1 MKGHAATTAMGSM
14 DLFLRN
20 RTIASLTSEE
30 RAALE
35 AAVAE
40 RKWLPARATLVE
52 RGDRLRQ
59 STMLMDGFMIRYI
72 DDLEG
77 HRQVVAFHVPGD
89 FVDLHGYPLL
99 ALDHSI
105 GTLTKASIATVPHDA
120 LKRLTEADAELA
132 RKLWASTLLD
142 AAMHREWLFRLG
154 RLSAAGRVAHFLAET
169 NARLEAIGLSDGSG
183 YDLPITQTDLSEI
196 TGLTSIHVNRV
207 LRSLRESKTCVFR
220 SSRVEIQDRGQ
231 LENIGQFDPAYL
243 YLRSPVA
250 DQASKPPKKETANG
264 S

>member
-1 MKGHAATTAMGSM
+1 M

-20 RTIASLTSEE
+20 RTIATLTEGE

-35 AAVAE
+35 NAIAD
-40 RKWLPARATLVE
+40 RKRLPARATLVE
-52 RGDRLRQ
+52 RGDTLRQ
-59 STMLMDGFMIRYI
+59 STMLIDGFMIRYI

-89 FVDLHGYPLL
+89 FVDLHGYPLHK
-99 ALDHSI
+99 LDHSI
-105 GTLTKASIATVPHDA
+105 ATLTEASIATVPHDA

-132 RKLWASTLLD
+132 RKMWASTLLD

-154 RLSAAGRVAHFLAET
+154 RLGATGRVAHFFAET
-169 NARLEAIGLSDGSG
+169 NARLQAIGLSDGNG

-207 LRSLRESKTCVFR
+207 LRSLRESRTCVFR

-231 LENIGQFDPAYL
+231 LEHIGQFDPTYL
-243 YLRSPVA
+243 YL
-250 DQASKPPKKETANG
+250 KPPAADRAPEPTEKEPADG